1 MVLDHFGF
9 HKTISELILSCISS
23 TSTSLLFNGSKLE
36 AFSHSRGIR
45 QGDPISPYI
54 FLLYMEYLSSLI
66 SKSCDSRDWTA
77 MKASP
82 SGPGFSHIFFF
93 AADLLLFAKANTR
106 NSEAILGG
114 LENFREISRQKISK
128 SKSRIVFSRN
138 VDAQSKISICNTLG
152 ITATSEIGR
161 YLRIPIFHKGCNCNA
176 FNFVIDSVQS
186 KLAGWK
192 AKVLSPVAILI

>member
-23 TSTSLLFNGSKLE
+23 TSTSLLFNGRKLE

-82 SGPGFSHIFFF
+82 SGPGFSHIFFLRLTCF
-93 AADLLLFAKANTR
+93 YLL
-106 NSEAILGG
+106 
-114 LENFREISRQKISK
+114 RQ
-128 SKSRIVFSRN
+128 
-138 VDAQSKISICNTLG
+138 
-152 ITATSEIGR
+152 
-161 YLRIPIFHKGCNCNA
+161 IPETVKPF
-176 FNFVIDSVQS
+176 
-186 KLAGWK
+186 
-192 AKVLSPVAILI
+192 